1 MRRLPIAQ
9 ERERVNEAI
18 RASEVRVIGQD
29 GKQLGIMP
37 TRLALRRASD
47 RNMDLVEVDPKGT
60 PPVCKIMNYGK
71 YKYEAN
77 KKNQG
82 AKKSQVKVHVK
93 EVKFRPRTEQHDFDF
108 KIKHIMRFLD
118 DGHKVKI
125 SIWFRGREKLHVD
138 LGRQLLNRVIETVG
152 DAAVVSGIPKFEG
165 RNLST
170 VVTPKKKPKGKTGEA
185 PPASNAGAD
194 KNNND

>member
-1 MRRLPIAQ
+1 MPIAQ

-37 TRLALRRASD
+37 IRLALRRASD

-71 YKYEAN
+71 YRYETN

-82 AKKSQVKVHVK
+82 AKKSQAKVHVK
-93 EVKFRPRTEQHDFDF
+93 EVKFRPRTDQHDFDF
-108 KIKHIMRFLD
+108 KIRHIARFLEA
-118 DGHKVKI
+118 GHKVKI

-138 LGRQLLNRVIETVG
+138 LGRQLLDRVIETIG
-152 DAAVVSGIPKFEG
+152 EAAVVSGMPKFEG
-165 RNLST
+165 RNLS
-170 VVTPKKKPKGKTGEA
+170 VVVMPKKRLKGKPVEA
-185 PPASNAGAD
+185 PPASDAAASKD
-194 KNNND
+194 NDD